1 MAALLASLVAAFLCT
16 WGDRTQFLAATL
28 TAGTRRP
35 GQVLAGLVLAA
46 AASNAVAA
54 FAGAWI
60 AASIN
65 LRALS
70 LLTALA
76 LLFAGLSGFI
86 PRKQQPER
94 TPRLLLVSTFILC
107 LAAEMGD
114 RIQFLDLR
122 LRRPFRQRPAGG
134 DWRDNRPGRGLRAG
148 GDARRAA
155 PGEGAGARPALGSR
169 GSDAGRGLHRRRE
182 GAATGLSPSRRH
194 CGRGTNCATPGS

>member
-1 MAALLASLVAAFLCT
+1 MAALLASFVAAFLCA

-76 LLFAGLSGFI
+76 FLFAGLSGVI
-86 PRKQQPER
+86 PRRQQPER
-94 TPRLLLVSTFILC
+94 APRLLLVSTFILC

-114 RIQFLDLR
+114 RIQFLTFAFAGRFASAPLAAAGAT
-122 LRRPFRQRPAGG
+122 LGLVAGCVPAVMLGEQ
-134 DWRDNRPGRGLRAG
+134 LRAKVPVRG
-148 GDARRAA
+148 IRWGV
-155 PGEGAGARPALGSR
+155 AGLMLVAGFIVGVQALQL
-169 GSDAGRGLHRRRE
+169 A
-182 GAATGLSPSRRH
+182 
-194 CGRGTNCATPGS
+194 